1 MKPHLQYFKEA
12 SKYIAMMSHVYAD
25 DECNECIEYVKPITN
40 SQSWRCSLC
49 LIAESAL
56 CFDGET
62 QLWSRY
68 QLPCGHEVH
77 ERCYRTWAKHANKVG
92 CPRGFLEKSP
102 QKGAS
107 LSTCTTLEKVEKN
120 RYCPTCDTWGHSTIP
135 DCIVK
140 QSRKELMRHAAEA
153 KEERAKYEPFSL
165 KK

>member
-1 MKPHLQYFKEA
+1 
-12 SKYIAMMSHVYAD
+12 MMSHVYAD

-92 CPRGFLEKSP
+92 CARC
-102 QKGAS
+102 A
-107 LSTCTTLEKVEKN
+107 TLEKVEKN

-153 KEERAKYEPFSL
+153 KEERAKYTPFSL
-165 KK
+165 PQ

>member
-1 MKPHLQYFKEA
+1 
-12 SKYIAMMSHVYAD
+12 MMSHQYND
-25 DECNECIEYVKPITN
+25 DECNECIEYVKPIIN

-77 ERCYRTWAKHANKVG
+77 ERCYRTWAKHAAKVG
-92 CPRGFLEKSP
+92 CARCGL
-102 QKGAS
+102 
-107 LSTCTTLEKVEKN
+107 LEKVEEN
-120 RYCPTCDTWGHSTIP
+120 RYCTTCDTWGHSAIA

-140 QSRKELMRHAAEA
+140 KSRKELMRHDKEA

>member
-1 MKPHLQYFKEA
+1 
-12 SKYIAMMSHVYAD
+12 MMSHVYAD

-92 CPRGFLEKSP
+92 CARCSP
-102 QKGAS
+102 
-107 LSTCTTLEKVEKN
+107 LEKVEKN

-140 QSRKELMRHAAEA
+140 QSRKELMRHAVEA
-153 KEERAKYEPFSL
+153 KEERAKYTPFSL
-165 KK
+165 KKC